1 MSISIDLVATGANI
15 RRLRIERG
23 ISVTAI
29 QEHLG
34 LSTPRVIYKWQR
46 GECLPST
53 DNLIALSNLFGVCVN
68 DIVKTRQTDE

>member
-53 DNLIALSNLFGVCVN
+53 DNLISLSNLFGVCVS